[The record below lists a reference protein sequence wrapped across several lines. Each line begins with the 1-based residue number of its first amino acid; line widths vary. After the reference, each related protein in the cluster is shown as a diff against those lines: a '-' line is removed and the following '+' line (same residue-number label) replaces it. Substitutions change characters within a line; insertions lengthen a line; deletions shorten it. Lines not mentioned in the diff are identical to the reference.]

1 MATES
6 PQSKGRDRA
15 IPTLEALIQ
24 ILEVAKVAC
33 VFPPAQVAIGSTSAL
48 LMIIKARIPS
58 YFATLSFQL
67 TSVQDSMANKQD
79 FVELGKS
86 CGRVCQALDRGL
98 NGRRSDELSRSVL
111 EAIGEL
117 TE

>member
-24 ILEVAKVAC
+24 ILEVAKVTC

-48 LMIIKARIPS
+48 LMIIKVCPLLLCNSESPVDIPS
-58 YFATLSFQL
+58 
-67 TSVQDSMANKQD
+67 
-79 FVELGKS
+79 
-86 CGRVCQALDRGL
+86 GL
-98 NGRRSDELSRSVL
+98 HG
-111 EAIGEL
+111 
-117 TE
+117 

>member
-1 MATES
+1 MATKS
-6 PQSKGRDRA
+6 PQPKGHDRA
-15 IPTLEALIQ
+15 IPVLEAFIQ

-48 LMIIKARIPS
+48 LMIIKVCPS
-58 YFATLSFQL
+58 YSATLSLQL

-86 CGRVCQALDRGL
+86 CGRVCQALERGL
-98 NGRRSDELSRSVL
+98 NGKQSEELSRSVI
-111 EAIGEL
+111 EAIEEL
-117 TE
+117 TA